1 MDGADSVAAGNTDG
15 YDERSVSRSLEM
27 ILDNYRAVLENNGR
41 YLGEP
46 YLNDILFAYVLYLYG
61 EDIDR
66 ITMLRPE
73 KVNEKLNKA
82 LDRLNYYV
90 FVKFND
96 WKTAS
101 MILQGLQMMPVKVE
115 PVTMMRAFYRFCDAV
130 FDEGTI
136 KQDLSELLLF
146 RERVNHQISDLLE
159 SDQVIMPIYSAP
171 VSVYLY
177 PRRITA
183 VEKVLLGVEIMT
195 VRLLGQE
202 WWENLMVGTVLHRDA
217 TREFDGDALLLLT
230 RNPYYSED
238 KLVEW
243 TMDTIKE
250 GRNLILVTFPV
261 FDWDSEKRTAVARD
275 HLRKYDI
282 LSRCRLPAALYDSKM
297 DIVITKIRK
306 SAPKS
311 RVTLV
316 DYTKDV
322 PKTVTID
329 QSEFDW
335 SMKKVLYGKIDDDFP
350 KVRMGDIAE
359 IRRGVRVPR
368 SDLSEHY
375 IARKPVYITTIIGIG
390 WIGVPK
396 RTKLPVVINKDVSV
410 IDKGCVI
417 VDSMGGTDMTV
428 MSDDY
433 APCVASPTFTVV
445 RPTGD
450 YSKEY
455 LYVFFC
461 SSYFRSQADML
472 CTGETKNLTTSSFR
486 EICVPAASERQQ
498 QEIVKR
504 FHGLKE
510 KERNE
515 VWGIFEQVLG
525 I

>member
-1 MDGADSVAAGNTDG
+1 MDGADSVDAVNAGV

-46 YLNDILFAYVLYLYG
+46 YLNDILYAYALYLYG
-61 EDIDR
+61 DVTDR
-66 ITMLRPE
+66 ITMQRPE
-73 KVNEKLNKA
+73 KANEKLNDA
-82 LDRLNYYV
+82 LDRLGHGFWV
-90 FVKFND
+90 QFFD
-96 WKTAS
+96 WKAAS
-101 MILQGLQMMPVKVE
+101 MIVQALQMIPVRVE

-130 FDEGTI
+130 FDEGSI

-146 RERVNHQISDLLE
+146 RERVNHQISELIE
-159 SDQVIMPIYSAP
+159 SDRVLMPVYSAP

-177 PRRITA
+177 PRRVTA
-183 VEKVLLGVEIMT
+183 VEKVLLGAEIMT
-195 VRLLGQE
+195 VELLGQE
-202 WWENLMVGTVLHRDA
+202 WWQNLMVGTALHRDA
-217 TREFDGDALLLLT
+217 TREFDGDALLFLT
-230 RNPYYSED
+230 RIPYFSED
-238 KLVEW
+238 KMVKW

-261 FDWDSEKRTAVARD
+261 FDWDSEKRTVEARNY
-275 HLRKYDI
+275 LRGFDI
-282 LSRCRLPAALYDSKM
+282 LSRCRLPAALYDSKI
-297 DIVITKIRK
+297 DIMITKIRK
-306 SAPKS
+306 TAPKS

-322 PKTVTID
+322 PKTVIIN

-335 SMKKVLYGKIDDDFP
+335 SMRKVLYGKIDDDFP
-350 KVRMGDIAE
+350 KVKMGDIAE
-359 IRRGVRVPR
+359 IRRGIRVPK

-375 IARKPVYITTIIGIG
+375 IARKPVYITSIIGIG
-390 WIGVPK
+390 HIGVPK
-396 RTKLPVVINKDVSV
+396 RSKLPVVTNKDISV

-417 VDSMGGTDMTV
+417 VDSMGGFDMTV

-433 APCVASPTFTVV
+433 APCVASPPFTVV

-450 YSKEY
+450 YSNDY

-472 CTGETKNLTTSSFR
+472 CTGETKNLTTSSFK
-486 EICVPAASERQQ
+486 EICVPAATERQQ

-504 FHGLKE
+504 FHSLKE
-510 KERNE
+510 KEQNE